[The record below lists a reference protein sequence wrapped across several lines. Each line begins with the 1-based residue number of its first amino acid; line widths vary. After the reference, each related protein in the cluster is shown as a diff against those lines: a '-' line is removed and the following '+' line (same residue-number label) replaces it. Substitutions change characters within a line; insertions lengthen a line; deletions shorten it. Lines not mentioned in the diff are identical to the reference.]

1 MMNVKIKDVEVEC
14 PSEILD
20 NKFFIDLFDK
30 QGKDIRNLLKAFGRK
45 ERRVIKDLSDSTV
58 SLGVKAALKVIE
70 GCGIKGCDIDMII
83 FTSQFPEYTCPS
95 QALIVHNAINGK
107 EEAMVMDMNVNCVG
121 MVTALDTASRYLLQK
136 KSLKRALIIG
146 ADYMT
151 VHCKENDEMTYPI
164 FGDAGCA
171 MIIEKTEEDCGFI
184 DSVSYTNSNEYD
196 IVKYPSCGSSSLYNE
211 EIAEDEKKLFS
222 NPGDPKDIIE
232 AAKKSVEKLLED
244 NELKLSDINTFCFSQ
259 GSTALANACIE
270 AIGIEHDKFIY
281 VGDRYGYTGTSSP
294 FIAFYE
300 GVKSGKIKRGD
311 YIIFWS
317 VGTNWTTNAVLMKY

>member
-1 MMNVKIKDVEVEC
+1 MVTKDS
-14 PSEILD
+14 SE
-20 NKFFIDLFDK
+20 
-30 QGKDIRNLLKAFGRK
+30 
-45 ERRVIKDLSDSTV
+45 STV
-58 SLGVKAALKVIE
+58 SLGIKAALKVID
-70 GCGIKGCDIDMII
+70 GCGIKGSDIDLII
-83 FTSQFPEYTCPS
+83 FTSQFPEYTRPS

-136 KSLKRALIIG
+136 RSLKRALIIG

-171 MIIEKTEEDCGFI
+171 MILKKTEEECGFI

-211 EIAEDEKKLFS
+211 NITEDEKKLFS
-222 NPGDPKDIIE
+222 NPGDPKYIID
-232 AAKKSVEKLLED
+232 AAKKSVEKLLKD
-244 NELKLSDINTFCFSQ
+244 NELELSDINNFCFSQ
-259 GSTALANACIE
+259 GSTVLANACIE
-270 AIGIEHDKFIY
+270 AIGMERDKFIY
-281 VGDRYGYTGTSSP
+281 VGDKYGYTGTSSP
-294 FIAFYE
+294 FIALYE
-300 GVKSGKIKRGD
+300 GVKSGKIKRGN